1 MIKKA
6 ASIVAVLFGVG
17 ALSFIAAPL
26 VMSSDRVK
34 ARIEAQLS
42 DVTGRPVRLSGD
54 SSLSLFP
61 YLGVTY
67 SNVSM
72 GGATGTDDALVQID
86 EMRAQLGVFS
96 VLWGDARLSKVTLV
110 RPRLSLSRDATGR
123 PNWLPVSGRLQA
135 LLDKDTLEG
144 AEPFPIGRL
153 TVTDGIITFTNKQ
166 AQDDAAVVSELTS
179 VNGTMTW
186 PELAAS
192 ADVAFTGVWRG
203 EVVQVTAEADT
214 PFNLLTGQK
223 SEVTVAIDSNPMK
236 LTYTGTA
243 DGEKVSILQG
253 ALSVETPSLR
263 RLAGWLNRTED
274 IAEKLGQLS
283 LSGQLLKQADSVELT
298 DTTVLIDGDTGTG
311 RLQLVDQPDRNLEIS
326 GTLAFDSLTLP
337 AWSAFFR
344 SNSDPTA
351 AGTMRQ
357 LDFGF
362 LNTINLDLRLS
373 AQNASSNGLSIQNL
387 AATVLVRDGNAS
399 MDIGSADA
407 LDGVFSGV
415 FGVVP
420 GTPNQFNLDANFQ
433 QVSLP
438 ALTALVGQNSVAL
451 RGVGNARF
459 RFKSEASESGEFLK
473 KLRGEGTLTA
483 LSGVVEGVDLARA
496 IGEEASTQ
504 ATIFAGSTPYD
515 ALQIGFLVSD
525 GIVYL
530 RDTNL
535 KNTNFTATLNGKADL
550 VRRSIALRGTVNE
563 GSSSQDDGQAG
574 DAHPFFVGGVTDAPL
589 YAPLPKR
596 VVAKPNVPNTNED
609 AAPSQ

>member
-6 ASIVAVLFGVG
+6 VSILAVVLGLG
-17 ALSFIAAPL
+17 AVSFIAAPL

-34 ARIEAQLS
+34 TRIEAQLS

-67 SNVSM
+67 SNVSI
-72 GGATGTDDALVQID
+72 GGAPGTDDALVQID

-110 RPRLSLSRDATGR
+110 RPRLSLSRNASGQ

-135 LLDKDTLEG
+135 LLDKNTLED

-153 TVTDGIITFTNKQ
+153 TVTDGIITFTNQ
-166 AQDDAAVVSELTS
+166 QTQDNGGAVSELTS
-179 VNGTMTW
+179 VNGTMIW
-186 PELAAS
+186 PELATS
-192 ADVAFTGVWRG
+192 LDVTFSGVWRG
-203 EVVQVTAEADT
+203 EVVKVTAEADT

-223 SEVTVAIDSNPMK
+223 SDVTVAIDSNPMT
-236 LTYTGTA
+236 LTYAGTA
-243 DGEKVSILQG
+243 DGEQISILQG
-253 ALSVETPSLR
+253 ALSVQTPSLR
-263 RLAGWLNRTED
+263 RLASWLNRTED

-283 LSGQLLKQADSVELT
+283 LSGELLKQADSVELT
-298 DTTVLIDGDTGTG
+298 DATVLIDGDTGTG

-344 SNSDPTA
+344 SNNDPA
-351 AGTMRQ
+351 DAGTIRQ

-362 LNTINLDLRLS
+362 LNTIDLDLRLS

-407 LDGVFSGV
+407 LEGVFSGV

-420 GTPNQFNLDANFQ
+420 GTPNQFTLEANFQ
-433 QVSLP
+433 QVNLP
-438 ALTALVGQNSVAL
+438 ALTALVGENAVAL
-451 RGVGNARF
+451 RGVGNARL
-459 RFKSEASESGEFLK
+459 RFKSEASASGDFLK

-483 LSGVVEGVDLARA
+483 ASGMLEGVDLTRA
-496 IGEEASTQ
+496 IGEEASPQTS
-504 ATIFAGSTPYD
+504 IFAGNTPYD

-535 KNTNFTATLNGKADL
+535 ENSSFTATLNGKADL

-563 GSSSQDDGQAG
+563 SAVSETDGPAKG
-574 DAHPFFVGGVTDAPL
+574 AHPFFVGGVTDAPL

-596 VVAKPNVPNTNED
+596 VVAKPDVPNTKEET
-609 AAPSQ
+609 APSQ